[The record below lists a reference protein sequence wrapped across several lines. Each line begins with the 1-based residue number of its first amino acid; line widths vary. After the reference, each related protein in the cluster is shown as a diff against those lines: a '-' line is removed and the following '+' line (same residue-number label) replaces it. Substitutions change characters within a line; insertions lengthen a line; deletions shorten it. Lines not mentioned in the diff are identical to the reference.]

1 VRDFAFLEPRSVA
14 DASAMLAEHAETGRV
29 MAGGTALI
37 LLMRQRL
44 ASPSHV
50 VWLGGVPRLDE
61 IHVDSAGGLRLG
73 ALATHDALATHPG
86 IRALR
91 PMIAAMEAVVANP
104 QIRHAA
110 TLGGNLCYGDP
121 ASDPPACLLALGAQ
135 VRVVRGTQERVIPLD
150 DFFVDY
156 YENAL
161 APGEIVTE
169 VIVPPLPK
177 HAVAVYDRF
186 TTSPAESR
194 PLVAVGLVLTCRA
207 GDTCEDARLALGAV
221 APVPRRAAGAEAYL
235 RGQRLTADV
244 LTEAASLAVA
254 DLDPIDD
261 FRASAEY
268 RRDVTRVIVRRALAR
283 ALGEAR

>member
-1 VRDFAFLEPRSVA
+1 MRDFTLLEPRSVA
-14 DASAMLAEHAETGRV
+14 DASAMLADHGEAARV

-61 IHVDSAGGLRLG
+61 IHVDGAGGLRLG
-73 ALATHDALATHPG
+73 VLATHAAIATHPG
-86 IRALR
+86 IRATR
-91 PMIAAMEAVVANP
+91 PMVADMEAVVANP

-110 TLGGNLCYGDP
+110 TLGGNLCHGDP
-121 ASDPPACLLALGAQ
+121 ASDPPACFLALGAQ
-135 VRVVRGTQERVIPLD
+135 LRVVKGTQERVVPLD

-177 HAVAVYDRF
+177 RAVAVFDRF

-194 PLVAVGLVLTCRA
+194 PLVAVGLVLARGD

-221 APVPRRAAGAEAYL
+221 AAVPRRAMRAEAFL

-254 DLDPIDD
+254 DLDPLDD
-261 FRASAEY
+261 FRATAEY
-268 RRDVTRVIVRRALAR
+268 RRDVTHVIVRRALER
-283 ALGEAR
+283 ALMEGS